1 MTQTAETRK
10 LPSAAQREEA
20 AFNWE
25 DPLDLESELSEEER
39 MVRDTAR
46 GYAQDKL
53 FPRVLM
59 DNREERFDR
68 AIISEMG
75 AVGLLGPT
83 IPEEYGGNGL
93 GFLALALITEE
104 VARAHSALRVAINM
118 QIGPALALL
127 KFGDEE
133 QKKKWI
139 PPLVRGESVGC
150 FAITEPDAGSD
161 VAAIRTTA
169 MRKGDNYLI
178 NGTKLWISN
187 APVADGGLVYAYT
200 DKSQKHRRLSAF
212 YANFDRPGIT
222 RRALETLGAHA
233 SPIGELTFENFALS
247 AENLLGKEG
256 DGFKV
261 CMWQLN
267 QTRLNCAAGAVGL
280 ARAARETAVNYCNQ
294 REQFGQKI
302 GQYQMNQDLI
312 AQMIVHEEA
321 ARLLVHRAAWLADQ
335 NRLNNLEVSIA
346 KYTAAEAAAYAAD
359 AALRILGAYG
369 YSTEFPVERYY
380 RDAKS
385 YQIVEGSS
393 NIQKLIIA
401 QDALGYRRANRP

>member
-1 MTQTAETRK
+1 MDFQ
-10 LPSAAQREEA
+10 
-20 AFNWE
+20 
-25 DPLDLESELSEEER
+25 LSEELIA
-39 MVRDTAR
+39 VRDLAREFAEKEIAPTAP
-46 GYAQDKL
+46 QD
-53 FPRVLM
+53 
-59 DNREERFDR
+59 DRERKFRKELLLK
-68 AIISEMG
+68 MG
-75 AVGLLGPT
+75 ELGFFGT
-83 IPEEYGGNGL
+83 VIPENYGGNGL
-93 GFLALALITEE
+93 GFLAMALVTEE
-104 VARAHSALRVAINM
+104 VARVHSAVRVAINM

-127 KFGDEE
+127 QFGNEE

-139 PPLVRGESVGC
+139 PPLLRGECVGC

-169 MRKGDNYLI
+169 TRKGNNYII

-187 APVADGGLVYAYT
+187 APVADGGLIYAYT
-200 DKSQKHRRLSAF
+200 DKSQKHRGLTAF
-212 YANFDRPGIT
+212 YANFDRPGLT

-233 SPIGELTFENFALS
+233 SPIGELTFENFELS
-247 AENLLGKEG
+247 AENVLGKEG

-267 QTRLNCAAGAVGL
+267 QTRLNCAAGALGL
-280 ARAARETAVNYCNQ
+280 ARAAREAAVNYCNQ

-321 ARLLVHRAAWLADQ
+321 ARLLVYRAAWLADQ
-335 NRLNNLEVSIA
+335 KKPNNLETSIG
-346 KYTAAEAAAYAAD
+346 KYTAAEAAAFAAD
-359 AALRILGAYG
+359 AAMKILGAYG

-393 NIQKLIIA
+393 NIQKIIIA
-401 QDALGYRRANRP
+401 QDALGYRKANRGV